1 MDIVAYGSHYKHPY
15 RILLDEPERLT
26 KSIKKEYAK
35 YDVTSLLQC
44 PSIADTIKDYY
55 VINAPCDLLIK
66 VTRGKS
72 HKVFNTSADPHIL
85 MVDQLEEDIK
95 GTPNAIQWL
104 GDFYLCMF
112 APNKTILN
120 LYPPFMHKSDVFGI
134 AGSFDISKWFRPI
147 SFSSVY
153 TGNPI
158 EIKKGE
164 PMAYVTFNKQ
174 VKFKR
179 FTVTEPM
186 VNIANSCLSLKS
198 FSPKASLAYSYERFK
213 INRYN
218 KQIMKLINEQLD

>member
-1 MDIVAYGSHYKHPY
+1 MDIVAYGSHDKHPY

-35 YDVTSLLQC
+35 YNVTGLLQC

-55 VINAPCDLLIK
+55 VINTPCDLLIK
-66 VTRGKS
+66 ITRGKS
-72 HKVFNTSADPHIL
+72 HKVFNTSANPHIL
-85 MVDQLEEDIK
+85 MVDQLGEDIK
-95 GTPNAIQWL
+95 RAPNAIQWL
-104 GDFYLCMF
+104 SDFYLCMF
-112 APNKTILN
+112 APTKTILN
-120 LYPPFMHKSDVFGI
+120 IYPPFMHKSDIFGI

-147 SFSSVY
+147 SFSSIY

-164 PMAYVTFNKQ
+164 PMAYVTFNKEI
-174 VKFKR
+174 KFKR

-186 VNIANSCLSLKS
+186 VNIAHSCLSLKVY
-198 FSPKASLAYSYERFK
+198 SPKSSLSYCYERFK

-218 KQIMKLINEQLD
+218 KQIMKLINEQID

>member
-1 MDIVAYGSHYKHPY
+1 MDIVAYGSHHKHPY
-15 RILLDEPERLT
+15 RLLLNEPERLT

-35 YDVTSLLQC
+35 YDVTGLLQC

-66 VTRGKS
+66 ITKGKS
-72 HKVFNTSADPHIL
+72 HKVFNTSADPHVL
-85 MVDQLEEDIK
+85 MVNELEEDVK
-95 GTPNAIQWL
+95 KHPNAIQWL

-112 APNKTILN
+112 APTETILT
-120 LYPPFMHKSDVFGI
+120 LYPPFMHKSDIFGV

-147 SFSSVY
+147 SFSSIY
-153 TGNPI
+153 IGNPI

-164 PMAYVTFNKQ
+164 PMAYLTFNKQ

-179 FTVTEPM
+179 CIITEP
-186 VNIANSCLSLKS
+186 IADIINSCLSLKKY
-198 FSPKASLAYSYERFK
+198 SPKSSLSYCYERFK

>member
-35 YDVTSLLQC
+35 YDVTGLLQC

-66 VTRGKS
+66 ITKGKS
-72 HKVFNTSADPHIL
+72 HKVFNTSADPHVL
-85 MVDQLEEDIK
+85 MVDESGEDVK
-95 GTPNAIQWL
+95 KHPNAIQWL

-112 APNKTILN
+112 APTETILT
-120 LYPPFMHKSDVFGI
+120 LYPPFMHKSDIFGV

-147 SFSSVY
+147 SFSSIY
-153 TGNPI
+153 KGDPI
-158 EIKKGE
+158 EIKEGE
-164 PMAYVTFNKQ
+164 PMAYLTFNKQ

-186 VNIANSCLSLKS
+186 VSIADSCLGLKVH
-198 FSPKASLAYSYERFK
+198 SPRASLAYSYERFK